1 MEVLSS
7 GMYWH
12 VVVFWDVLACSSLLG
27 CTASSTVFWDVQT
40 GISFFCDVLACIT
53 LFWDVLACI
62 TLFWDVLA
70 CSTAFWYVLTCSAVF
85 WDVLVYSKKGHRND
99 VGCLLYGKF
108 NLIRSFNLRLG
119 KQLRA
124 KMLIGI
130 QRKQT
135 YSFRMSAYSH
145 SI

>member
-12 VVVFWDVLACSSLLG
+12 VVFWDVLTGSTVFWDVLACSSLLG

-40 GISFFCDVLACIT
+40 GISFFCDVLACS
-53 LFWDVLACI
+53 

-70 CSTAFWYVLTCSAVF
+70 CSTAFWYVLTCSTVF